1 MEIVPVGR
9 MEEVLKHALVRAPK
23 PIVWEEDTSAA
34 PVVRPIETD
43 EDPTGLV
50 AH

>member
-1 MEIVPVGR
+1 

-23 PIVWEEDTSAA
+23 PIVWGEDASAA
-34 PVVRPIETD
+34 VRPID
-43 EDPTGLV
+43 GDDDAAGVV